1 MSDEDTSK
9 EDRIL
14 RVMKRVLTDIAK
26 DTYTRP
32 GHRHPL
38 SDDTV
43 KDIRHCLSLITA
55 REVELN
61 KAAGRSMDERPRFID
76 EPQSSVVVPLTVPDS
91 KEQTLT
97 PLNTRYRPLS
107 GPSSRH
113 FFTTNQQLSLPAS
126 TPIDK

>member
-1 MSDEDTSK
+1 MSDEDISK
-9 EDRIL
+9 EERIL

-43 KDIRHCLSLITA
+43 KDIRHCLSLITV

-61 KAAGRSMDERPRFID
+61 KAAGRSMDHRPRFID
-76 EPQSSVVVPLTVPDS
+76 EPQDSVVVPLTVPDS
-91 KEQTLT
+91 KD
-97 PLNTRYRPLS
+97 N
-107 GPSSRH
+107 
-113 FFTTNQQLSLPAS
+113 
-126 TPIDK
+126 DKH